1 MLPSLVEKTKQL
13 YVLLAL
19 AKCYFVIASFDLWM
33 SKDAYDVFTLV
44 INFSRN
50 DLYPEH
56 VTIGLFEATSTI
68 GQGLVQILIKL
79 LDKYA
84 L

>member
-19 AKCYFVIASFDLWM
+19 AKCYFAIASFDLWM
-33 SKDAYDVFTLV
+33 SKDAFDVFTLV

-50 DLYPEH
+50 DW
-56 VTIGLFEATSTI
+56 
-68 GQGLVQILIKL
+68 
-79 LDKYA
+79 
-84 L
+84 